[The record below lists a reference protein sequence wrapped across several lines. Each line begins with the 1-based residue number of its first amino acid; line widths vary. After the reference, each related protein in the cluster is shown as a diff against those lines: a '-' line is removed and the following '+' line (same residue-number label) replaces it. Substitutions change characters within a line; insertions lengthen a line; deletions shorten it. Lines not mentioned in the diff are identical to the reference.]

1 MKHCNK
7 KKSKQSL
14 QNMNKIKNIQWA
26 SKTCPLDENCKGIW
40 TGANSGV
47 DDIRAMDFYPSRTPM
62 NHLDGIIAIANDYGK
77 IQLYKSPCL
86 ENVIMDAYRGHSV
99 HVTNVKFTSDGK
111 KMLSIG
117 GLDRCI
123 MQWNIRSDNK

>member
-1 MKHCNK
+1 MIWNTSYKPKNVISELIFWFINK
-7 KKSKQSL
+7 FLPSNIFDGFIIILVSLSQLKSLNWSQS
-14 QNMNKIKNIQWA
+14 
-26 SKTCPLDENCKGIW
+26 
-40 TGANSGV
+40 V
-47 DDIRAMDFYPSRTPM
+47 
-62 NHLDGIIAIANDYGK
+62 IIAIANDYGK